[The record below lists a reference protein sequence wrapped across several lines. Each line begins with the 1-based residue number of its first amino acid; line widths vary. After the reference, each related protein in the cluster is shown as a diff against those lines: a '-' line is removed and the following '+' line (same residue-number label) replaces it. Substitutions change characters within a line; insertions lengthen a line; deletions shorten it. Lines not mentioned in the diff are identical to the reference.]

1 MGANA
6 FVAARVVLDV
16 SFDAARCRLG
26 RLARDGVLLG
36 ASEYAYGVGATGLA
50 EAAGR
55 AAGMSRLAGV
65 RPGDL
70 AETPDQAW
78 LWLRWDAIASDGT
91 LFPALDARLALPPP
105 RRVSPCSPWRG
116 SAGCL
121 IRWERGWIRPLRTAS
136 PP

>member
-78 LWLRWDAIASDGT
+78 LWLRWDAIASDGPCSRRWM
-91 LFPALDARLALPPP
+91 PAWPFP
-105 RRVSPCSPWRG
+105 RRGGYHPARRG
-116 SAGCL
+116 GGLPA
-121 IRWERGWIRPLRTAS
+121 A
-136 PP
+136 